1 MTRAVLIS
9 FGALVVIGGIVLAIL
24 VAKGEKSESNAAT
37 TTTTGQ
43 GGGGGGTSS
52 PGQMTRT
59 GPALP
64 GGQVAV
70 QNADPDHPRDYMVGD
85 VHVRDHR
92 EGVQKPLDIPP
103 NVHPAEGRTI
113 PSTLTAAISSKV
125 LDVLKGCAADLPK
138 DARGTKPR
146 LEGQIEIS
154 IKSGKT
160 TINKAIVQPRDVS
173 EGPAFDALKSCM
185 EQKAIGVQNSAP
197 DEDDLDAYTI
207 NISYAI
213 P

>member
-9 FGALVVIGGIVLAIL
+9 FGALVLIGGIVLAIL
-24 VAKGEKSESNAAT
+24 VAKGEKSESNAAV

-43 GGGGGGTSS
+43 GGGGGGTS

-59 GPALP
+59 GPSLP
-64 GGQVAV
+64 GGQVAI
-70 QNADPDHPRDYMVGD
+70 QNTDPNHPRDYMVGD

-92 EGVQKPLDIPP
+92 EGVQAPLDIPP
-103 NVHPAEGRTI
+103 NVHPAEGRVI

-125 LDVLKGCAADLPK
+125 LDVLKGCATDLPK
-138 DARGTKPR
+138 DARGAKPR

-160 TINKAIVQPRDVS
+160 TINKAIAQPRDVT

-185 EQKAIGVQNSAP
+185 EQKSIGIQNSAP
-197 DEDDLDAYTI
+197 DQEDLDSYTI